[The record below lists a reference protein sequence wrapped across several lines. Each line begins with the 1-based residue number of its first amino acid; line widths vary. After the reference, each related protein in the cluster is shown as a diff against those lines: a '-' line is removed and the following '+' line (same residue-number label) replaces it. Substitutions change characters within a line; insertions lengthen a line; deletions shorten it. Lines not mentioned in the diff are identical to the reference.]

1 MSSDKIHSLQCDA
14 YKLIEKN
21 LSVMIEITSPL
32 VKACGSP
39 VDLNLKRFQDSS
51 TARLLSWNFAFYAN
65 EAQSIIHKCVIPGS
79 ECRLSVLQRERDPEL
94 LRLNTSH
101 EESRACGWEHADPGD
116 LQRSSAPSLK
126 GRGVS
131 PLSLSLPPPG

>member
-1 MSSDKIHSLQCDA
+1 MIQSSSECVFPVLSSDKIHSLQCDA
-14 YKLIEKN
+14 YKLIQKN

-79 ECRLSVLQRERDPEL
+79 ECRLSVLQRERSGAAQVKHFPRGKQSVWL
-94 LRLNTSH
+94 GACRPPVTS
-101 EESRACGWEHADPGD
+101 
-116 LQRSSAPSLK
+116 
-126 GRGVS
+126 RGQA
-131 PLSLSLPPPG
+131 LHH